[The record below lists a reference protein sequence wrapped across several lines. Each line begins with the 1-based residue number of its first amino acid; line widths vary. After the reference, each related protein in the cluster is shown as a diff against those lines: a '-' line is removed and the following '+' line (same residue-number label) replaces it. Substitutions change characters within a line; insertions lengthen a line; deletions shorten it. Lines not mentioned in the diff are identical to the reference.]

1 MGDVVVCVCYR
12 RPDQGEVDEAFF
24 TQLEESLCSEALFLK
39 GDLKPP
45 IICWK
50 GMTAVHGKAKSFGEC
65 IDGTFLR
72 KAM

>member
-1 MGDVVVCVCYR
+1 MGDIVVGVCYR
-12 RPDQGEVDEAFF
+12 LPGQGEVGETFF

-39 GDLKPP
+39 RDLKPP

-50 GMTAVHGKAKSFGEC
+50 GMAAVHGKAKSFGEC

-72 KAM
+72 KAR